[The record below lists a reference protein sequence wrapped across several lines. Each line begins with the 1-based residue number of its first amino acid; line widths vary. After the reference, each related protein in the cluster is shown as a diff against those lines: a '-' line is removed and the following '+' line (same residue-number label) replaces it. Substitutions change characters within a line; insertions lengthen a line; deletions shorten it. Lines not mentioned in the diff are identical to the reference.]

1 MALVRGLLKLAN
13 NRLVS
18 CGIDCDVHPAVLNV
32 RQLLPYFDAC
42 WQEQITNRGLERD
55 DFSLA
60 SFPASAPLLG
70 PPGAEA
76 ATVPEH
82 LNERIEWVG
91 PDKVMF
97 STDYPQWDFKDPRYT
112 FKVPLREPVTSMIH
126 RGSALGPYGLA

>member
-18 CGIDCDVHPAVLNV
+18 CAIDCDFHP
-32 RQLLPYFDAC
+32 
-42 WQEQITNRGLERD
+42 
-55 DFSLA
+55 
-60 SFPASAPLLG
+60 
-70 PPGAEA
+70 
-76 ATVPEH
+76 TVPEH
-82 LNERIEWVG
+82 LNEPIEWVG